1 METSRPATC
10 SSVCAIIW
18 SSRAYSPILNAEINN
33 LLKKVDYLVL
43 VYQRYWLHLIAIGLV
58 GSLVLY
64 LNGVPYGVDLPHHY
78 RLAQGFFESIKGG
91 DFYPSWLSS
100 SNGGYGDPSVRF
112 YPPALYYLLSFL
124 RLLTG
129 DWYLATLATLS
140 LLTVSGCVGM
150 YLWASALT
158 DRPYAVLA
166 ALMYM
171 LSPFHANEMY
181 QAGMYAQYAAASA
194 LPFVFA
200 FAERIVANRRW
211 RDAGGLGISC
221 GMLILFHPPLALLGS
236 AGVGLYACIR
246 LAQLFKWR
254 SLYQLIA
261 GTVSGLAFSACYW
274 LPMLLELKWK
284 SPSGSGQDKWFDYQN
299 NFIFHAS
306 PNPMGDYWIPI
317 ITAATFLMALPV
329 VVLFVRRKPQ
339 ALAPALVALLTFLMA
354 TALSKP
360 IWDALP
366 ALQETQFPWRWL
378 TITSAS
384 LSILVAISLP
394 ELVRMWRTRLRPLS
408 LVLLGITVIAL
419 SFTVLQVIR
428 GATFLSRS
436 AFDQMVVSLQG
447 SETNKDFLPVWVSDK
462 PRTMDQPVETSGRE
476 VHVTEWS
483 MKQKEFQVEPGAPT
497 EARLRILYYPYW
509 KATAEGKQ
517 LTTRPATDG
526 ALLVSIAQTA
536 TQVKVNF
543 VEPASSYVAGALS
556 ILGLVAI
563 VVLFTDRF
571 QQARFLQAAANE

>member
-1 METSRPATC
+1 
-10 SSVCAIIW
+10 
-18 SSRAYSPILNAEINN
+18 
-33 LLKKVDYLVL
+33 
-43 VYQRYWLHLIAIGLV
+43 
-58 GSLVLY
+58 
-64 LNGVPYGVDLPHHY
+64 
-78 RLAQGFFESIKGG
+78 
-91 DFYPSWLSS
+91 
-100 SNGGYGDPSVRF
+100 
-112 YPPALYYLLSFL
+112 
-124 RLLTG
+124 
-129 DWYLATLATLS
+129 
-140 LLTVSGCVGM
+140 
-150 YLWASALT
+150 
-158 DRPYAVLA
+158 
-166 ALMYM
+166 M
-171 LSPFHANEMY
+171 LF
-181 QAGMYAQYAAASA
+181 
-194 LPFVFA
+194 
-200 FAERIVANRRW
+200 
-211 RDAGGLGISC
+211 
-221 GMLILFHPPLALLGS
+221 
-236 AGVGLYACIR
+236 
-246 LAQLFKWR
+246 
-254 SLYQLIA
+254 
-261 GTVSGLAFSACYW
+261 
-274 LPMLLELKWK
+274 ELKWK
-284 SPSGSGQDKWFDYQN
+284 SPSGSGQAEWFDYQK

-317 ITAATFLMALPV
+317 ITTATLLMAMPA
-329 VVLFVRRKPQ
+329 VVLLVRRKRL

-428 GATFLSRS
+428 GATFLNHS

-543 VEPASSYVAGALS
+543 VEPASSYIAGALS

-563 VVLFTDRF
+563 VVLFAYRF
-571 QQARFLQAAANE
+571 RQARFRNLAATE